1 MGKKDD
7 VIFLCDSQYNNKD
20 PGWYGERRIVYL
32 KEKEKPIIVLT
43 VFFVVLLAFIF
54 FYPDSILSFQRSLGN
69 SERETYARLQNTPI
83 YLKTKTNLVL
93 SSKTE
98 NEILSYDSTEE
109 PIPVSVS
116 TPADA
121 EDFLDYADEVEG
133 LRSHVGDKV
142 PHPDSVAFILPL
154 RDHVGN
160 LGVRFGKELK
170 NILEDN
176 KPPSEGSNRTANA
189 IVGKTSLQRNFS
201 TILGKNGTLQPSHV
215 LIRDSKG
222 DFEIARQLT
231 QHFYEEHGTT
241 RFFGMLTD
249 EEAMAAAI
257 WARVR
262 APGARFVTP
271 TAISTYLDNAPNVL
285 RVQPSATVLATA
297 LADLLITLNT
307 ARPLMVVRAS
317 LHTDAFV
324 ALLRSLGIK
333 ASQIIHYYET
343 TKFEDLAEKIRLK
356 VSETFQPVLLLGD
369 SESWEIIHIADTYYS
384 CLWICPF
391 PTQLHDHIKTARS
404 ELIYFMYRAY
414 DDKPEHTMK
423 ENPLL
428 EPNESLIK
436 ASFSLLNGKRR
447 SWRGSFVVAASVSPL
462 SVNPDMKVLGGTDL
476 IPVMQYDIN
485 RRGITRRVYQELQLT
500 RQLLLPLTA
509 GAKCNVVIRY
519 IHELSGRL
527 KRTEIPIDLLQSTL
541 LIPAERGAQL
551 HLDCPRHHVDLKC
564 SAPRD
569 FWAPVKCRGA
579 IQGIHHYQAYC
590 GSNVGVTFAATKG
603 CMLSKALL
611 CTDKHTLGCRLSA
624 LCSSVSYSY
633 VMYNCDGIPIANV

>member
-7 VIFLCDSQYNNKD
+7 VIFVGDHHYSSKD
-20 PGWYGERRIVYL
+20 PSWYYMSRRVAWMRD
-32 KEKEKPIIVLT
+32 KEKALLVLV
-43 VFFVVLLAFIF
+43 VFFIALIAFMF
-54 FYPDSILSFQRSLGN
+54 VCPETILNLQSSLGN
-69 SERETYARLQNTPI
+69 SERDPPD
-83 YLKTKTNLVL
+83 YLKAKIDIVPP
-93 SSKTE
+93 SKVETD
-98 NEILSYDSTEE
+98 NELANYDSIEE
-109 PIPVSVS
+109 AIPVSVS
-116 TPADA
+116 TPSEV

-160 LGVRFGKELK
+160 LGVRFGKQLK
-170 NILEDN
+170 NILESSRPATEDGT
-176 KPPSEGSNRTANA
+176 PGSELMGRS
-189 IVGKTSLQRNFS
+189 SEQRNFS
-201 TILGKNGTLQPSHV
+201 TILGKNSTLQPSHV
-215 LIRDSKG
+215 LLRDSKG
-222 DFEIARQLT
+222 DFEVARQLT
-231 QHFYEEHGTT
+231 QHFYEDHGTT
-241 RFFGMLTD
+241 RFFGLLTD

-285 RVQPSATVLATA
+285 RVQPSAKVLATA
-297 LADLLITLNT
+297 VADLMFTLNA

-333 ASQIIHYYET
+333 PSQVIHYYET

-356 VSETFQPVLLLGD
+356 VTETLQPVLLLGD

-391 PTQLHDHIKTARS
+391 PTQLHDHIQTSRS

-428 EPNESLIK
+428 DPNESLVK
-436 ASFSLLNGKRR
+436 ASLSLLNGKRR
-447 SWRGSFVVAASVSPL
+447 SWRGSYVVVASVSPE
-462 SVNPDMKVLGGTDL
+462 SVNPHMKVLGGTDL
-476 IPVMQYDIN
+476 IPVMQYDVN
-485 RRGITRRVYQELQLT
+485 RSGITRRVYQELQLT

-509 GAKCNVVIRY
+509 GAKCNVIIRY
-519 IHELSGRL
+519 INELSGTL

-541 LIPAERGAQL
+541 LTPAGRGAQL
-551 HLDCPRHHVDLKC
+551 HLDCPRHHVDFVC
-564 SAPRD
+564 SSPRE
-569 FWAPVKCRGA
+569 FWAPVKCRGM

-603 CMLSKALL
+603 CMLSKALQ
-611 CTDKHTLGCRLSA
+611 CSDTHTLGCRLSA
-624 LCSSVSYSY
+624 LCSSISHSS
-633 VMYNCDGIPIANV
+633 VMYNCDGIPLVKL